1 MEIERLTELS
11 PGQLRTLIADSEAQ
25 GLRFVRRLDEEW
37 AGGVNRFDRPGEALF
52 VARDGSNVIGVGGLN
67 VDPYTNDS
75 TAGRVRHVYVLSA
88 YRRRGIAERLVTTI
102 VDAARGRFSTL
113 RLHTSNPDAARLYA
127 RLGFTRR
134 ADATHCTHTL
144 EIAARP
150 RPKRTAP

>member
-1 MEIERLTELS
+1 VEIERLSELS
-11 PGQLRTLIADSEAQ
+11 PGQLRTLVADSETQ

-37 AGGVNRFDRPGEALF
+37 AAGVNRFDRPGEALF

-67 VDPYTNDS
+67 VDPYADDT
-75 TAGRVRHVYVLSA
+75 TVGRVRHVYVLSA

-102 VDAARGRFSTL
+102 IDAARGRFQTL
-113 RLHTSNPDAARLYA
+113 RLHTSNPDAARLYE
-127 RLGFTRR
+127 RLGFARH

-150 RPKRTAP
+150 RPERTAP